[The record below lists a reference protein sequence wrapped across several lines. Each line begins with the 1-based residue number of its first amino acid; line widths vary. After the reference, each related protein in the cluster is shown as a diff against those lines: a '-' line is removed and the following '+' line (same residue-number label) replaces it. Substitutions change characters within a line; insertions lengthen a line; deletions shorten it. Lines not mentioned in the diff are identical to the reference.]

1 MSTDK
6 SISTEEEVLL
16 AFAVEE
22 QHNHLMLERYIK
34 QYPQYTTA
42 LVDCSIEF
50 FLDSE
55 HSESDNK
62 LSSDTAVDRAWKQFE
77 ATMPCDTREKS
88 FVNPFVQLSSTAFR
102 EVAKKLNVNSLFLG
116 RVRDRT
122 IEPSTYPI
130 KFVQKI
136 ACELGTSVDSM
147 LEYLA
152 RPPTIVSSQSF
163 RSSVK
168 PTVSEQISFDR
179 AAEISQLSRAQE
191 EALAALRD

>member
-16 AFAVEE
+16 AFSVEE
-22 QHNHLMLERYIK
+22 QHDHLMLERYIK
-34 QYPQYTTA
+34 KYPQYTTA

-50 FLDSE
+50 LLDSKYSELDEE
-55 HSESDNK
+55 H
-62 LSSDTAVDRAWKQFE
+62 LSNAAVDRAWKQFE
-77 ATMPCDTREKS
+77 ASTPCGTTGKF
-88 FVNPFVQLSSTAFR
+88 FVNPFAQLSSIAFR
-102 EVAKKLNVNSLFLG
+102 EIAKTLNVNSLFLG

-122 IEPSTYPI
+122 IISATYPLR
-130 KFVQKI
+130 FVQKI

-152 RPPTIVSSQSF
+152 SPPTIVSSQSF

-168 PTVSEQISFDR
+168 PTVSEQISFDH
-179 AAEISQLSRAQE
+179 AVEISQLTRTQE

>member
-22 QHNHLMLERYIK
+22 QHDHLMLERYIK
-34 QYPQYTTA
+34 QYPQYATA

-50 FLDSE
+50 LLDSPHFKSEEE
-55 HSESDNK
+55 HSSDA
-62 LSSDTAVDRAWKQFE
+62 AVDRAWKQFE
-77 ATMPCDTREKS
+77 VSIPCAVRRKS
-88 FVNPFVQLSSTAFR
+88 FVNPFAQLSSTAFR
-102 EVAKKLNVNSLFLG
+102 EIAKKLNVNSLFLG

-122 IEPSTYPI
+122 IKSGTYPLR
-130 KFVQKI
+130 FVQKI
-136 ACELGTSVDSM
+136 ACELGISVDNM

-152 RPPTIVSSQSF
+152 SPPTIVSSQSF
-163 RSSVK
+163 KSSVK
-168 PTVSEQISFDR
+168 PTVSEQISFDQ
-179 AAEISQLSRAQE
+179 AAKTSQLTQTQE